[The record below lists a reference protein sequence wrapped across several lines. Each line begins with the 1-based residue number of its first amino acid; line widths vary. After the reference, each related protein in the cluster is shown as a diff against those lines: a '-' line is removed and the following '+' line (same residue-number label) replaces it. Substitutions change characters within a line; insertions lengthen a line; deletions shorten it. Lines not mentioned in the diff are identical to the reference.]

1 MSKFC
6 ENPLCRWHIE
16 CDRTC
21 NRLAYLT
28 TARPTSYF
36 ADRDVT
42 PSDALAN
49 LEVRRIVIKDSAT
62 GRLLRLCEICGN
74 AVAIANDQ
82 QKNDEHESQRRT
94 NPEPA
99 PDAPATPRDST
110 QGG

>member
-28 TARPTSYF
+28 TARPASYF
-36 ADRDVT
+36 ADTEVT
-42 PSDALAN
+42 PADTLAD

-62 GRLLRLCEICGN
+62 GRLLRLCEICAN
-74 AVAIANDQ
+74 AVAIAN
-82 QKNDEHESQRRT
+82 QKNEHEAQRRT

-99 PDAPATPRDST
+99 PDAPATPRDGTPGS
-110 QGG
+110 